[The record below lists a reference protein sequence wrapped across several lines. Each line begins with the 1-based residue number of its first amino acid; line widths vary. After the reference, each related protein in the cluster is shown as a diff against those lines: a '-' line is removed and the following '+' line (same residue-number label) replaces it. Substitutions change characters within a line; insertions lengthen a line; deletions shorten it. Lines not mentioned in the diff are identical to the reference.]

1 MWIAITLA
9 AATFQIVRTSEQ
21 HRLRSVLSVN
31 EAGFVRYFFG
41 LPLALVALAILAIS
55 WDTVPSVPLHFVPIV
70 VGAGVGQILGTIALL
85 QSFRIRDFAVGTVY
99 AKGEVVL
106 VAVASTVLIDEIPS
120 ALGWAGVLVVTIGI
134 VWLASQRLGDPGEII
149 KRFDPAALLGLAAG
163 GLFALTSVGIRS
175 AANAIDG
182 GGDFDRAL
190 ITLTA
195 MLSAQVLINGSGL
208 LVAPNESVMRVAR
221 AWRTAVPVG
230 VLSLAGSA
238 CWAWAI
244 AIEGPTK
251 VRTLGQVELVL
262 AFAIGIAVH
271 GERHRRAEY
280 LASALIVGGIIA
292 IVVS

>member
-9 AATFQIVRTSEQ
+9 AATFQILRTSEQ

-31 EAGFVRYFFG
+31 EAGFVRYSYAF
-41 LPLALVALAILAIS
+41 PLAVCALALLAS
-55 WDTVPSVPLHFVPIV
+55 RWDTVPSVPLRFVPV
-70 VGAGVGQILGTIALL
+70 VAGAGVAQIIGTLALL
-85 QSFRIRDFAVGTVY
+85 QSFRVRDFAVGTVY

-106 VAVASTVLIDEIPS
+106 VAIASTIIIDEVPS
-120 ALGWAGVLVVTIGI
+120 TLGWVGVLVVTIGI
-134 VWLASQRLGDPGEII
+134 VWLAGQRVGDPGEVLM
-149 KRFDPAALLGLAAG
+149 RFDPAALLGLAAG

-175 AANAIDG
+175 AANMIEG

-190 ITLTA
+190 ITLA
-195 MLSAQVLINGSGL
+195 GMLTAQVLINGLGL
-208 LVAPNESVMRVAR
+208 VLAPNESVMRVAR
-221 AWRTAVPVG
+221 AWRTALPVG
-230 VLSLAGSA
+230 LLSLAGSA

-262 AFAIGIAVH
+262 AFAIGIVVH
-271 GERHRRAEY
+271 RERHRKSEY
-280 LASALIVGGIIA
+280 VASAIIVAGIIA